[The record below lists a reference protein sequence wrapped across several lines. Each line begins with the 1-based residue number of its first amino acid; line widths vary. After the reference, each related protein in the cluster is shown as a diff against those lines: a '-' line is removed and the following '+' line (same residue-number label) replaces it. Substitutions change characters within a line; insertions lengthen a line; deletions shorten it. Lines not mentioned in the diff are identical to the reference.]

1 MRKRLGIMMLAA
13 ALLLVGVGCGSGEE
27 VPTETLTPPPV
38 EENTTTPSAPE
49 ETEEVYSGPYNP
61 LTGEPMVLPQE
72 DVCHYKGAT
81 RDGLKGVAV
90 LRRASEAIQA
100 ARQFIT
106 REGVALTDSVED
118 GQLVE
123 MYAAYLV
130 RKRATTEPMPRML
143 RWALN
148 NRLFSQKAGGGNA
161 S

>member
-1 MRKRLGIMMLAA
+1 MTDADILTLLQVDLGELYPSEQRAA
-13 ALLLVGVGCGSGEE
+13 F
-27 VPTETLTPPPV
+27 LT
-38 EENTTTPSAPE
+38 
-49 ETEEVYSGPYNP
+49 
-61 LTGEPMVLPQE
+61 Q
-72 DVCHYKGAT
+72 
-81 RDGLKGVAV
+81 
-90 LRRASEAIQA
+90 AIQA

-106 REGVALTDSVED
+106 REGVVLTDSVED

-161 S
+161 P